1 MRDYLIS
8 EDLYKM
14 LLSAIGSSDAK
25 STAHGVQ
32 LHQCFIALNQLKPVE
47 AAEAKAE

>member
-14 LLSAIGSSDAK
+14 LLSAVGSADAK
-25 STAHGVQ
+25 STAHGVH
-32 LHQCFIALNQLKPVE
+32 LHQSYIALSNLKPI
-47 AAEAKAE
+47 EAKEAE